1 MISGFGVASRRIRRL
16 SQANR
21 LPARQEL
28 FPMHPAKPIPR
39 GCTSA
44 DPRRKAKEHGVRGM
58 KFVRSA
64 AKALRI
70 AALSLLFALA
80 SAPFVSAQSP
90 PTTEPH
96 NWQLGFQQAATPV
109 KERIASFHDELL
121 IIITLITIFVMGLLA
136 YVIVRFNA
144 RANPVPTRT
153 THNTLIEVIWT
164 VVPVLILVIIAIP
177 SFKLMYYMDR
187 TAKADMTIKVTGHQ
201 WYWSYEYPDAGEV
214 GFDSNIIPVDQLK
227 QGQKRLLDVDN
238 RLIVPVDTTVRVLII
253 GSDVMHSWFV
263 PSFGV
268 QMYAVVGR
276 SNESWFNVEKE
287 GVYYG
292 QCNQICGVNHAFMPI
307 VVEAVSKQAFA
318 KWIDEK
324 KKQARNDNAA
334 SVRLAGAAPVAA
346 PAQ

>member
-1 MISGFGVASRRIRRL
+1 M
-16 SQANR
+16 
-21 LPARQEL
+21 
-28 FPMHPAKPIPR
+28 K
-39 GCTSA
+39 SA
-44 DPRRKAKEHGVRGM
+44 
-58 KFVRSA
+58 RSA

-70 AALSLLFALA
+70 VALSLLFALA
-80 SAPFVSAQSP
+80 AAPFAFAQSP

-121 IIITLITIFVMGLLA
+121 IIITLITIFVMALLA

-144 RANPVPTRT
+144 HANPVPTRT
-153 THNTLIEVIWT
+153 THNTLIEVVWT

-227 QGQKRLLDVDN
+227 PGQKRLLDVDN
-238 RLIVPVDTTVRVLII
+238 RLIVPVGTTVRVLII

-276 SNESWFNVEKE
+276 SNESWFNVERE

-307 VVEAVSKQAFA
+307 VVEAVSKPAFA

-324 KKQARNDNAA
+324 KKQARNDDAT
-334 SVRLAGAAPVAA
+334 SVRLAGAAPTAA